1 MIKLNRG
8 GKTKLNK
15 GKEKNPFSELVSAK
29 EMMFCIEY
37 VSNGYNMYRAAI
49 KAGYSKSYAKSKS
62 YQLMEKVGIKRLIN
76 KLIKE
81 RAEKVFNSS
90 IADEQELKE
99 FWTNIVRGTIENPNA
114 IDYKEYVQEEQKQL
128 SFFDD
133 ENSSN
138 TYTSENKKIPL
149 GMRLK
154 ASEMLYKAQAGTL
167 TDNED
172 TNIVIGFTGD

>member
-1 MIKLNRG
+1 MIKLNKG
-8 GKTKLNK
+8 GKTILNED
-15 GKEKNPFSELVSAK
+15 KEKNPFSELVSAK

-37 VSNGYNMYRAAI
+37 VSNGYNMYRAAL

-90 IADEQELKE
+90 IADVKELME
-99 FWTNIVRGTIENPNA
+99 FWTSIVRGTIENPNA

-128 SFFDD
+128 SFFND

-138 TYTSENKKIPL
+138 TYSSENKKIPL
-149 GMRLK
+149 GKRME
-154 ASEMLYKAQAGTL
+154 ASKLLYDAQAG
-167 TDNED
+167 NPSSSGD
-172 TNIVIGFTGD
+172 TNIVIDFTGD